1 MIIDIIKKKI
11 GEYKLRKLKK
21 SLAYCGSNFNC
32 VFPITIIRPE
42 TLVIGNN
49 VFISNFSHIS
59 SCKGCKIGNNVMIG
73 PSVIIESNDH
83 VFGIIGK
90 TMYETRKIKKEEP
103 FIIEDNVWIG
113 AHVTILK
120 GVTIGE
126 GSVIGAGS
134 VVVKDIPPYT
144 VNVGNPSRPV
154 KKIFSD
160 EELFVH
166 LTKLGKVEEEIKKI
180 ISVRNNMLKEKSN

>member
-1 MIIDIIKKKI
+1 MIIDIIRKKI
-11 GEYKLRKLKK
+11 GEYKLKRLKK

-32 VFPITIIRPE
+32 VFPITVVRPE
-42 TLVIGNN
+42 TLVVGDN

-73 PSVIIESNDH
+73 PSVVMESNDH

-103 FIIEDNVWIG
+103 FIIENNVWIG
-113 AHVTILK
+113 AHATILK
-120 GVTIGE
+120 GVKVGE

-134 VVVKDIPPYT
+134 VVVKDVPPYT
-144 VNVGNPSRPV
+144 VNVGNPSRPI

-166 LTKLGKVEEEIKKI
+166 LSEMGRSNEEIKRI
-180 ISVRNNMLKEKSN
+180 ISVRNSMLKEKDD